1 MQIRPIAT
9 ALLLLAISSALTAPA
24 RAASLTLIPST
35 GTVAHNGVFT
45 VDVMLNAT
53 GTPGTHP
60 GLYGGEII
68 VDFNKTLLTYG
79 SFTLAGGLSYFASPV
94 VATSGN
100 TQTVHFG
107 FDHAAESG
115 KVGTFSF
122 TAIGNPVSLA
132 QLGLVDGD
140 DFSGSFASYVPTYQ
154 RFYPAFTGTQ
164 VTISAVPLPA
174 GVWLLGTAVG
184 ALVARRR
191 LRHAAH

>member
-1 MQIRPIAT
+1 MQIRTIAT
-9 ALLLLAISSALTAPA
+9 TLVLLAISSALTAPA
-24 RAASLTLIPST
+24 RAASLTLMPSA
-35 GTVAHNGVFT
+35 GTVAKNGVFT

-53 GTPGTHP
+53 SAPGTHP
-60 GLYGGEII
+60 GLYGGEIV

-79 SFTLAGGLSYFASPV
+79 SFMLASGLSYFVSPV

-107 FDHAAESG
+107 FDHATDTG

-122 TAIGNPVSLA
+122 TAIGNPGSLS

-140 DFSGSFASYVPTYQ
+140 NFSGSFASYVPTYQ

-164 VTISAVPLPA
+164 VAISAVPLPA
-174 GVWLLGTAVG
+174 GVWLLGTAMG